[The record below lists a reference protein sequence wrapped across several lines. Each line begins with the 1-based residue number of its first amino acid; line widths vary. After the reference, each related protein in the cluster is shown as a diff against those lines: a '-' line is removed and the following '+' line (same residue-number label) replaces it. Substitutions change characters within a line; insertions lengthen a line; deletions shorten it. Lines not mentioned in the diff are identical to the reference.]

1 MSDTSLIRAR
11 LLARRAELLGR
22 SAAVTA
28 DLHHEHEPLVADFAD
43 QATQRENEEVLRGIE
58 QSTRGLLRQVNVAL
72 ERVDR
77 GEYFRCSRC
86 GCDIEAE
93 RLQAIPEADQCA
105 RCAAHRQLA

>member
-1 MSDTSLIRAR
+1 MSDTQLIRAR

-22 SAAVTA
+22 SEAVKA
-28 DLHHEHEPLVADFAD
+28 DLHHEREPLVADFAD
-43 QATQRENEEVLRGIE
+43 QATQRQNEEVLQGIE
-58 QSTRGLLRQVNVAL
+58 ESTRGLLRQVNVAL

-86 GCDIEAE
+86 GCEIEGE
-93 RLQAIPEADQCA
+93 RLRAIPEADQCA